1 MFTKEGIE
9 EQGEENI
16 TLTKQ
21 FVVRSKKGLPRFACC
36 LQVNDKNRM
45 NQHNFQDSGF

>member
-21 FVVRSKKGLPRFACC
+21 FVVRSKKDCLDLPAVCR
-36 LQVNDKNRM
+36 
-45 NQHNFQDSGF
+45 